1 MQPLKT
7 YFFQEIYP
15 KIFSIE
21 LFWRELIS
29 MYKIEPSYFFVVNGV
44 TIKLEEELLLFA
56 NKLIIE
62 SEAFELI
69 NGDLLDLPKDFL
81 KKIFEGF

>member
-1 MQPLKT
+1 
-7 YFFQEIYP
+7 
-15 KIFSIE
+15 
-21 LFWRELIS
+21 
-29 MYKIEPSYFFVVNGV
+29 MYKINRSYTFEVNGV
-44 TIKLEEELLLFA
+44 TIKLEEELLLFG

-81 KKIFEGF
+81 KKVF